1 MTAVAGSGD
10 GRADWGWASRRMPGG
25 SRIGG
30 RWAVSLRVYLV
41 SAPVVIGFFL
51 LTENGALASGQAL
64 AQWTVIQVVGYLAL
78 GAVLLAADRTVLRNR
93 RTHPVPAWVVVAVG
107 ALGGVARAA
116 VMAWLIAWWQV
127 PTTNPVGV
135 RLVMGAFLGA
145 FWLAGVAKINADLE
159 EIRTEYRGLLA
170 AQIEQHRRLA
180 ITTRERD
187 ELKAALANEVGREL
201 SAAVADGGRPAMSG
215 DDLAALR
222 ARLDQLAG
230 PVRDLSHRLWDQQ
243 APTPVANEGQLLK
256 YAMTGNVLRPRL
268 SLLFVTLLGVV
279 ALGRTHGWPVAV
291 LISGTY
297 AGSVLLAAEVINR
310 YAAAGP
316 RRTSRQLITVSVVA
330 LLLVPLPF
338 VAVMVAAGLP
348 TVSVL
353 TDWFAALMYTLL
365 VIPLASSVLSPM
377 SRRRIAVA
385 ALRQQ
390 VTEDDLRSI
399 AIAHEQASLCRELAR
414 HMHGTVQA
422 ELYAASLRLS
432 AGLDAGAGG
441 SWAAHRSAADL
452 ATHLVSQLPDGSGRA
467 EAVLAPHLT
476 RLTEQWQGL
485 VEVVLDLD
493 PAVATAPLGPA
504 VCRQVT
510 ELLGEVVH
518 DALHH
523 GAASR
528 ITVAVSV
535 TEAGVLVRTQ
545 DDGVPV
551 ATDDVPGLGSA
562 LLDEH
567 ATSWARVPAPD
578 GSGTFVT
585 FTVAVSALPPL
596 VVSPP
601 AMPPTARPQPKP
613 RSDNS

>member
-1 MTAVAGSGD
+1 MTTTAGLDD
-10 GRADWGWASRRMPGG
+10 GRTARRRTPRRLPGG

-30 RWAVSLRVYLV
+30 RWAISLRVYLF
-41 SAPVVIGFFL
+41 SAPIVIGFFL

-64 AQWTVIQVVGYLAL
+64 AQWTAIQVVGYLAL
-78 GAVLLAADRTVLRNR
+78 GGVLLAADRTVLRNR
-93 RTHPVPAWVVVAVG
+93 RTHPVPALVVVAVG
-107 ALGGVARAA
+107 AAGGVARAA
-116 VMAWLIAWWQV
+116 VMAWLIDWWQV
-127 PTTNPVGV
+127 PTTNPAGV

-159 EIRTEYRGLLA
+159 EVRAEYSSLLA

-180 ITTRERD
+180 ITARERD
-187 ELKAALANEVGREL
+187 ELKAALATEVGREL
-201 SAAVADGGRPAMSG
+201 SAAMAGDGGDGGGRTTLTG

-222 ARLDQLAG
+222 GRLDNLAG
-230 PVRDLSHRLWDQQ
+230 PVRDVSHRLWEQQ

-268 SLLFVTLLGVV
+268 SLLFFTLLGVV
-279 ALGRTHGWPVAV
+279 ALGRTHGWPAAV

-316 RRTSRQLITVSVVA
+316 RRTSRELITVSVVA

-338 VAVMVAAGLP
+338 VAVMVVVGLP
-348 TVSVL
+348 TMSVL
-353 TDWFAALMYTLL
+353 TDWFAALMYTML

-377 SRRRIAVA
+377 TRRRIAVA

-390 VTEDDLRSI
+390 ITEDDLRTI

-432 AGLDAGAGG
+432 AGLDPGAGG
-441 SWAAHRSAADL
+441 SWGAHRSAEDL
-452 ATHLVSQLPDGSGRA
+452 AVHLVAQLPDGSARS
-467 EAVLAPHLT
+467 EAVLGPHLL
-476 RLTEQWQGL
+476 RLAEQWQGL
-485 VEVVLDLD
+485 VEIELDLD
-493 PAVATAPLGPA
+493 PAAATAPLGST

-528 ITVAVSV
+528 VVVAVSR
-535 TEAGVLVRTQ
+535 TEAGVLVRTH
-545 DDGVPV
+545 DDGVPI
-551 ATDDVPGLGSA
+551 AAGEVPGLGSA
-562 LLDEH
+562 MLEQH
-567 ATSWARVPAPD
+567 ATSWTRLPSPD
-578 GSGTFVT
+578 GSGTCVN
-585 FTVAVSALPPL
+585 FTVAV
-596 VVSPP
+596 
-601 AMPPTARPQPKP
+601 PQMAG
-613 RSDNS
+613 D